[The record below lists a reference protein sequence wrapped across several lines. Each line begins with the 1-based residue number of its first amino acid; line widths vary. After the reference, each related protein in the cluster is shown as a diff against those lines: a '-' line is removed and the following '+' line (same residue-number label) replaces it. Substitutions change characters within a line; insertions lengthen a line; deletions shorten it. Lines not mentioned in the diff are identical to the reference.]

1 MTMQQ
6 SDMERYNPLLMLK
19 EVMAQTP
26 YRHKRWGERKFRY
39 KFLLRCLIN
48 PVTTIKYFNE
58 LCHLSQPR
66 TLIIHRPL
74 LPAKIQR
81 PYLYTGLSIRCRAK
95 AILEHYQFVQSFP
108 ESKIKKILLSE
119 EQILLAHLEGKNDA
133 LVDIYC
139 GPCGYDREGE
149 LTLTLCFND
158 TPLARLSFSFIRHEG
173 KQIALVAGL
182 QGPSKHV
189 GPQVIRNATKDCY
202 GLFPKRMLYEAFAT
216 LMQACNVD
224 EIYAVSENNHV
235 YRQLRYLFQKKKTFV
250 ASYSEFWESLN
261 GVKKGALYHLPSQVM
276 RKAPESIPSKKRAE
290 YRKRYHNLSSG

>member
-108 ESKIKKILLSE
+108 ESKTPVRGTNLTRSPGRKKRRS
-119 EQILLAHLEGKNDA
+119 G
-133 LVDIYC
+133 
-139 GPCGYDREGE
+139 
-149 LTLTLCFND
+149 
-158 TPLARLSFSFIRHEG
+158 
-173 KQIALVAGL
+173 
-182 QGPSKHV
+182 
-189 GPQVIRNATKDCY
+189 
-202 GLFPKRMLYEAFAT
+202 
-216 LMQACNVD
+216 
-224 EIYAVSENNHV
+224 
-235 YRQLRYLFQKKKTFV
+235 RYLLR
-250 ASYSEFWESLN
+250 SLW
-261 GVKKGALYHLPSQVM
+261 L
-276 RKAPESIPSKKRAE
+276 
-290 YRKRYHNLSSG
+290 

>member
-95 AILEHYQFVQSFP
+95 AILEH
-108 ESKIKKILLSE
+108 
-119 EQILLAHLEGKNDA
+119 
-133 LVDIYC
+133 
-139 GPCGYDREGE
+139 
-149 LTLTLCFND
+149 
-158 TPLARLSFSFIRHEG
+158 
-173 KQIALVAGL
+173 
-182 QGPSKHV
+182 
-189 GPQVIRNATKDCY
+189 
-202 GLFPKRMLYEAFAT
+202 
-216 LMQACNVD
+216 
-224 EIYAVSENNHV
+224 
-235 YRQLRYLFQKKKTFV
+235 
-250 ASYSEFWESLN
+250 
-261 GVKKGALYHLPSQVM
+261 
-276 RKAPESIPSKKRAE
+276 
-290 YRKRYHNLSSG
+290 

>member
-39 KFLLRCLIN
+39 KFVLRCLIN

-81 PYLYTGLSIRCRAK
+81 PYLYTGLSIRCRAR

-108 ESKIKKILLSE
+108 KVKLKDPSVRGTNLTRSPGRKKRCS
-119 EQILLAHLEGKNDA
+119 G
-133 LVDIYC
+133 
-139 GPCGYDREGE
+139 
-149 LTLTLCFND
+149 
-158 TPLARLSFSFIRHEG
+158 
-173 KQIALVAGL
+173 
-182 QGPSKHV
+182 
-189 GPQVIRNATKDCY
+189 
-202 GLFPKRMLYEAFAT
+202 
-216 LMQACNVD
+216 
-224 EIYAVSENNHV
+224 
-235 YRQLRYLFQKKKTFV
+235 RYLLR
-250 ASYSEFWESLN
+250 SLW
-261 GVKKGALYHLPSQVM
+261 L
-276 RKAPESIPSKKRAE
+276 
-290 YRKRYHNLSSG
+290 

>member
-108 ESKIKKILLSE
+108 ESKIKKNPPVR
-119 EQILLAHLEGKNDA
+119 GTN
-133 LVDIYC
+133 
-139 GPCGYDREGE
+139 
-149 LTLTLCFND
+149 LTRSLG
-158 TPLARLSFSFIRHEG
+158 R
-173 KQIALVAGL
+173 K
-182 QGPSKHV
+182 
-189 GPQVIRNATKDCY
+189 
-202 GLFPKRMLYEAFAT
+202 KRR
-216 LMQACNVD
+216 
-224 EIYAVSENNHV
+224 SG
-235 YRQLRYLFQKKKTFV
+235 RYLLR
-250 ASYSEFWESLN
+250 SLW
-261 GVKKGALYHLPSQVM
+261 L
-276 RKAPESIPSKKRAE
+276 
-290 YRKRYHNLSSG
+290 